1 MCDQDDTDI
10 DDIAFGF
17 GFIETQVEGEDEADL
32 GDPSVVDTPKIDW
45 DYLED

>member
-1 MCDQDDTDI
+1 MGDQDDIDI

-17 GFIETQVEGEDEADL
+17 GFIETQVEGEDECDL
-32 GDPSVVDTPKIDW
+32 GDPSVEDTPKIDL